1 MSIIVDIVCVVRPGK
16 QMKGG
21 ALVNCNLLDVV
32 SGDLYIYCMAL
43 FIDVKLMMMMMM
55 MKVLNFGVQKIYV
68 NIQKFKNCMKPNTCN
83 YKI

>member
-1 MSIIVDIVCVVRPGK
+1 MCSMTRQTDER
-16 QMKGG
+16 G

-68 NIQKFKNCMKPNTCN
+68 KIQKFKKLYETK
-83 YKI
+83 YL

>member
-1 MSIIVDIVCVVRPGK
+1 MCSKTRQTDER
-16 QMKGG
+16 G

-68 NIQKFKNCMKPNTCN
+68 KIQKFKKLYETK
-83 YKI
+83 YL

>member
-43 FIDVKLMMMMMM
+43 FIDVKLMIDDDDDESF
-55 MKVLNFGVQKIYV
+55 KFWGSKDLCQNTKI
-68 NIQKFKNCMKPNTCN
+68 
-83 YKI
+83 